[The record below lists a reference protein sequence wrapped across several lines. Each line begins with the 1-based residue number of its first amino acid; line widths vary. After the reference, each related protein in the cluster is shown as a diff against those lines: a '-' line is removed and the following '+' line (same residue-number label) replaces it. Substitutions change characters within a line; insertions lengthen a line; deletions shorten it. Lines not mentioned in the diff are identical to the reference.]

1 MLKALG
7 SGLVG
12 AVALTLIH
20 ETGRRMRDDAP
31 RLDVLGMR
39 AIAKSLQAADVE
51 QPDME
56 LRDLAL
62 AGDLVSNSFY
72 YSLIGLGKREDAWLC
87 GAALGLAAGLGAV
100 TLPGPLGLG
109 PQPTERAPTTQLMT
123 VAWYLAGGL
132 AAAAAYRA
140 FTVDGED

>member
-7 SGLVG
+7 SGLAG
-12 AVALTLIH
+12 ALALTLIH
-20 ETGRRMRDDAP
+20 ETARRMREDAP

-39 AIAKSLQAADVE
+39 AISKSLRAADVE
-51 QPDME
+51 PPDVE
-56 LRDLAL
+56 LHDLAL
-62 AGDLVSNSFY
+62 AGDIAANSLY
-72 YSLIGLGKREDAWLC
+72 YSLVGFGKREDAWLC
-87 GAALGLAAGLGAV
+87 GAALGLAAGLGAI

-109 PQPTERAPTTQLMT
+109 PQPTESAPTTQLMT

-140 FTVDGED
+140 LTADEG

>member
-12 AVALTLIH
+12 ALALTLVH
-20 ETGRRMRDDAP
+20 ETARRVREDAP

-39 AIAKSLQAADVE
+39 AIARSLHAADVE
-51 QPDME
+51 PPDLE

-62 AGDLVSNSFY
+62 AGDLVSNSLF
-72 YSLIGLGKREDAWLC
+72 YSLVGLGRRGDAWAC
-87 GAALGLAAGLGAV
+87 GAALGLAAGIGAV
-100 TLPGPLGLG
+100 ALPTRLGLG
-109 PQPTERAPTTQLMT
+109 HQPTERAPATQLMT
-123 VAWYLAGGL
+123 VAWYVAGGL

-140 FTVDGED
+140 LTSDEG

>member
-7 SGLVG
+7 SGLAG
-12 AVALTLIH
+12 ALALTLIH
-20 ETGRRMRDDAP
+20 ETARRMREDAP

-39 AIAKSLQAADVE
+39 AISKSLRAADVDP
-51 QPDME
+51 PDVE

-62 AGDLVSNSFY
+62 AGDIAANSLY
-72 YSLIGLGKREDAWLC
+72 YSLVGFGKREDAWLC

-132 AAAAAYRA
+132 AAAATYRA
-140 FTVDGED
+140 LTADDD